1 MSKLNYLTKY
11 FFLLFLFFL
20 IILNLFSLHQNQI
33 IYSFSKGDKYYRNLQ
48 KWYYYAQKEKWDKAL
63 KLEKKLDYKD
73 LSLFKQNNQIDFL
86 KDNLQDLLSQENKNA
101 DDWVK
106 IAQINAKIGQELEA
120 FNAISAAK
128 EMDPLRSDI
137 EELYF
142 KLLPSFR

>member
-63 KLEKKLDYKD
+63 KLEKNLDYKD

-86 KDNLQDLLSQENKNA
+86 KDNLQD
-101 DDWVK
+101 
-106 IAQINAKIGQELEA
+106 
-120 FNAISAAK
+120 
-128 EMDPLRSDI
+128 
-137 EELYF
+137 
-142 KLLPSFR
+142 